1 MVDVSHKVNKIT
13 INAEKICVVDVN
25 AATYKSFGENTDHIN
40 K

>member
-13 INAEKICVVDVN
+13 IKVHKICVVDVN
-25 AATYKSFGENTDHIN
+25 VAIYRSFGENTDQIN